1 MARYRK
7 LIVMVLTL
15 VVFAL
20 KEFTGI
26 GVPEGTVEKG
36 ISMLDVLIGVGAT
49 IGVWA
54 VPNKP

>member
-1 MARYRK
+1 
-7 LIVMVLTL
+7 MVLTL
-15 VVFAL
+15 VVYAL

-36 ISMLDVLIGVGAT
+36 ISMLDVVIGLGAT

-54 VPNKP
+54 IPNAQ